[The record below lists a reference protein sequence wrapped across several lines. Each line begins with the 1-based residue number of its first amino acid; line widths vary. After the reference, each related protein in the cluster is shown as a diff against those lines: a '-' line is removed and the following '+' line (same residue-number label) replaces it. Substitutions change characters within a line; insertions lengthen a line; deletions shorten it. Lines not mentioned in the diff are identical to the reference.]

1 MHIAVRQILLSCW
14 DIKNGRS
21 VPKLIFPFFSLFFFN
36 TSLQALGGQRNL
48 TDLRTSLP
56 LVLFLF
62 YFFSCL
68 CMLNWLLS
76 LEAMYPRCVG
86 EVPECGGDRV
96 FFDFIRA
103 LQNSTFLDEWS

>member
-21 VPKLIFPFFSLFFFN
+21 VPKLFFPFFSLFFFN

-48 TDLRTSLP
+48 TELRTSLP

-62 YFFSCL
+62 YFFLVS
-68 CMLNWLLS
+68 
-76 LEAMYPRCVG
+76 MYPRCVG